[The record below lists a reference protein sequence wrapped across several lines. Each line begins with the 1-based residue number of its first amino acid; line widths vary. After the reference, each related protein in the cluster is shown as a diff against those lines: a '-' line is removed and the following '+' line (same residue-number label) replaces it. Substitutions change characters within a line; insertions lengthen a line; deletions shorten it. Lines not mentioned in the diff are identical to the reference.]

1 MSTDRPD
8 LNKKRTT
15 PRPAAEAGRD
25 PVDTPAPDRAG
36 EYSPEAKV
44 LRQFRFSPQENE
56 LMLQLQRRRGER
68 NLIDTQR
75 WLISLIPGLL
85 SGEYG
90 IDPTQA
96 TKRR

>member
-8 LNKKRTT
+8 LNKKRST
-15 PRPAAEAGRD
+15 PVPAAEAGRD
-25 PVDTPAPDRAG
+25 PVDTPAPDRKRDLGPGAT
-36 EYSPEAKV
+36 V
-44 LRQFRFSPQENE
+44 LRQFRLTPQEND
-56 LMLQLQRRRGER
+56 LLVQLQERLDDR

-90 IDPTQA
+90 IEPTRE
-96 TKRR
+96 TKR